1 MSGKPNRRLLLRRAL
16 AWILPLLVLVFC
28 AWAAMHWFW
37 ARDLRSDLESQLG
50 TLEDVRRLRGDL
62 EWLRINGLDGDTQP
76 GTLTP
81 TLQTAGSWVRQMAD
95 LEVDEGGQFAF
106 RRLELALDALRRWPQ
121 PQPGLVD
128 AAPMPDTAFWDHC
141 ENAISAATSVEARL
155 QHRVTGL
162 LRGLDQHWQRFN
174 YLILGCLVLGLTTVG
189 LLRLVRQRR
198 RQLSHFREE
207 SSRRASRDALTGLWN
222 RDAILKL
229 LREELSRSARNDTPV
244 GLALAD
250 IDNFT
255 ETHLLLGDQ
264 EGDFILEQMSA
275 RMQAHMRPYDSLGRL
290 EGHTFLVLLPT
301 CDPSATRMVAERL
314 QEALNQHDVE
324 HAMGRIRITTSLVYT
339 TITAETKNADAHL
352 LVHRMQESLV
362 EVRCGGEKGQL
373 LGLDER
379 AG

>member
-1 MSGKPNRRLLLRRAL
+1 MSGTPHRRLLLRRAL

-28 AWAAMHWFW
+28 AWVAMHWSW
-37 ARDLRSDLESQLG
+37 ARDLRSDLENQLG

-62 EWLRINGLDGDTQP
+62 EWLRSNGLNGETQP

-81 TLQTAGSWVRQMAD
+81 TLQTAGTWVRRMGD
-95 LEVDEGGQFAF
+95 LEVDEAGQFAF
-106 RRLELALDALRRWPQ
+106 RRLELALDALHRWPQ
-121 PQPGLVD
+121 PQQGAAD
-128 AAPMPDTAFWDHC
+128 ATPLPDAAFWDHC
-141 ENAISAATSVEARL
+141 DNAISAATSVEARQ

-162 LRGLDQHWQRFN
+162 LRGLDLHWQRFN
-174 YLILGCLVLGLTTVG
+174 YLILGCLILGLTNVG
-189 LLRLVRQRR
+189 LLRLARGRR
-198 RQLSHFREE
+198 RQLSHVREE

-229 LREELSRSARNDTPV
+229 LREELSRSTRSNTPV

-264 EGDFILEQMSA
+264 EGDFIIEQMSA

-314 QEALNQHDVE
+314 QDALNQHDVE

-339 TITAETKNADAHL
+339 TITSETKNADAHL

-362 EVRCGGEKGQL
+362 EVRCNGEKGQL